1 MRQCLSE
8 NSFFARLDE
17 VKLDNFYG
25 INAEK
30 LAC

>member
-8 NSFFARLDE
+8 NSLFARLDE
-17 VKLDNFYG
+17 VKFDNFHG

-30 LAC
+30 LTC